1 MTRDD
6 LIATIEER
14 YPDAQII
21 LADGFE
27 DAFVGIAERCAS
39 PHVAIYDY
47 DRMLNVLV
55 QRDGMTEE
63 EADEFLQFNVLG
75 AYVGEGT
82 PWYITYRL
90 RETPSER

>member
-1 MTRDD
+1 MTRDE
-6 LIATIEER
+6 LIAEIEER
-14 YPDAQII
+14 YPDAEII

-47 DRMLNVLV
+47 VRMVDVLV
-55 QRDGMTEE
+55 KRDGMTEE

-82 PWYITYRL
+82 PWYLTHRAG
-90 RETPSER
+90 EKP